1 MSGVQFDQLSA
12 VVIDDQ
18 DAVRGMVRGLLRKLG
33 LTTIELGK
41 DVADGLGVIAKTR
54 PDFVLLDIN
63 MPGRNGLELVRD
75 VRAGLAQ
82 PIRRDLPIALLTG
95 HTDQAIVGTALALD
109 ANAFIAKP
117 VSAKVLG
124 ERIERMFTR
133 PVPIREASVY
143 ASLELPDF
151 GLPLPPGALVN
162 AGVVLKPSLPERG
175 PAEVLKDLIAIEA
188 GTVLSRPLRGSSG
201 HLLLAA
207 GQSLSAS
214 MIDRL
219 SDLAELDETLRSIWV
234 LV

>member
-1 MSGVQFDQLSA
+1 MSGFQFDRLSA

-18 DAVRGMVRGLLRKLG
+18 EVVRGMVRGLLRKLG
-33 LTTIELGK
+33 LASIELGK
-41 DVADGLGVIAKTR
+41 DVADGVSVIAQKR

-63 MPGRNGLELVRD
+63 MPGRNGLELLRD

-95 HTDQAIVGTALALD
+95 HTDQSIVGTALALD

-117 VSAKVLG
+117 VSAKQLG

-133 PVPIREASVY
+133 PVPIREAAVY

-162 AGVVLKPSLPERG
+162 AGVLHKAPPAERA
-175 PAEVLKDLIAIEA
+175 PAEVLKDLAALKA
-188 GTVLSRPLRGSSG
+188 GDVLSRHLRGSSG

-207 GQSLSAS
+207 GLALNAS

-219 SDLAELDETLRSIWV
+219 SDLAELDETLANVWV
-234 LV
+234 AV